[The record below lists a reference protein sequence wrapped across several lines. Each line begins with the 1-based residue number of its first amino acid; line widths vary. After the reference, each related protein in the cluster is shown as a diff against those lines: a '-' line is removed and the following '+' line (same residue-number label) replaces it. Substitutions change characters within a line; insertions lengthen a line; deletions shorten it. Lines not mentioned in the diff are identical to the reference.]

1 MRYGMLVIQAI
12 LPAIDKGGQRVLAT
26 CDCGRQTETRL
37 NRLKTAEP
45 DTKSCGCLKIAHYKA
60 FLRRSVDHLSGE
72 TVCAVWTDHFLG
84 QSRFKI
90 ARAKGIAVSLV
101 DECIRTYQTRVNTM
115 VENRIAGKVYLAA
128 GDKGGVEAAAAAYS
142 LPLVVARYLTMVM
155 SRKKPAAQ
163 VSEITYV
170 DGVGMICEMY
180 YNLVAE
186 RERNYEL
193 GIKHCGEF
201 TFREIR
207 RSKGQIVGSYAEAY
221 IEASKLLSGRL
232 ELDLL
237 KRIVPF
243 VELVNQTLRART
255 HRQKSMARQIMRKR
269 NEWNRLEKVRQ
280 QIESRYQEMAA

>member
-1 MRYGMLVIQAI
+1 MTKMATTRKAGRPSKDNSAEVGLRYGMLVIQAI

-186 RERNYEL
+186 RAQLRTGHQALWRIHLPRDPALQGPNRRFL
-193 GIKHCGEF
+193 RRGLHRGIE
-201 TFREIR
+201 TALRP
-207 RSKGQIVGSYAEAY
+207 A
-221 IEASKLLSGRL
+221 
-232 ELDLL
+232 
-237 KRIVPF
+237 
-243 VELVNQTLRART
+243 RARPT
-255 HRQKSMARQIMRKR
+255 EAHRA
-269 NEWNRLEKVRQ
+269 LC
-280 QIESRYQEMAA
+280 